1 MHKDLNKK
9 KCLEIFK
16 QLYLT
21 RRYCETVVDLGDKG
35 FIRGPLHPGLGM
47 EAVCVG
53 VLNATNDDDFIG
65 VSHRGQASS
74 IVRNVNV
81 GLLLAEQ
88 FGKKEGC
95 NHGKGGTMHFNLFNE
110 KRVFELD
117 SEVAGKVPIF
127 TGVALGCKLKGLKQ
141 ISVVFYG
148 DGAMSEGWVYE
159 SMNLAKTFNLPVI
172 FVVENN
178 RYAVTTKVEY
188 SCSAKNLT
196 DRAKAFG
203 FEGIEVDGMDV
214 EKIFTVAKESVLKVR
229 NGGGP
234 INIVANTY
242 RFCGHF
248 TAEKILNLHYRSQ
261 EEIEEWEKRDP
272 ISTWPQ
278 KLVEEG
284 ICNSEEIESVKEKVE
299 KEIIEAIEFAKSSEL
314 PKPEDALR
322 HMYATEYPGIPRKGW
337 F

>member
-1 MHKDLNKK
+1 MHKDLNKE
-9 KCLEIFK
+9 KCLNIFR

-21 RRYCETVVDLGDKG
+21 RRYSETVVDLGDKG
-35 FIRGPLHPGLGM
+35 YIRGPLHPGLGM
-47 EAVCVG
+47 EAVCIG

-65 VSHRGQASS
+65 VSHRGQAASVARGTD
-74 IVRNVNV
+74 I

-88 FGKKEGC
+88 FGKKDGC

-110 KRVFELD
+110 KRLFELD
-117 SEVAGKVPIF
+117 SEVAGKVPVF

-148 DGAMSEGWVYE
+148 DGAMSEGWVHE
-159 SMNLAKTFNLPVI
+159 SMNLAKTFNLPII

-178 RYAVTTKVEY
+178 QYAVTTKVQY
-188 SCSAKNLT
+188 SCSARNLS
-196 DRAKAFG
+196 DRAKAYG

-214 EKIFTVAKESVLKVR
+214 EEIYAVTSKSVSKVR
-229 NGGGP
+229 NGNGP

-248 TAEKILNLHYRSQ
+248 TAEKILNLNYRSQ
-261 EEIEEWEKRDP
+261 EEIKEWEKRDP
-272 ISTWPQ
+272 ISTWPE
-278 KLVEEG
+278 KLIKEN
-284 ICNSEEIESVKEKVE
+284 ICSKEEIESIKNSVE
-299 KEIIEAIEFAKSSEL
+299 QEIIAAIEFAKSSEL

-322 HMYATEYPGIPRKGW
+322 DMYATEYVQIPRKGW

>member
-9 KCLEIFK
+9 KCLEMYK
-16 QLYLT
+16 HLYLT
-21 RRYCETVVDLGDKG
+21 RRYCEMVVELGDKG

-47 EAVCVG
+47 EAVVVG
-53 VLNATNDDDFIG
+53 VLNAADNDDFIG
-65 VSHRGQASS
+65 VSHRGQAAS

-81 GLLLAEQ
+81 GLLFAEQ
-88 FGKKEGC
+88 FGKLEGC
-95 NHGKGGTMHFNLFNE
+95 NHGRGGTMHFNLFNE

-148 DGAMSEGWVYE
+148 DGAMSEGWIYE
-159 SMNLAKTFNLPVI
+159 SMNLAKTHNLPVI

-214 EKIFTVAKESVLKVR
+214 EKMYTAAKESVLKVR

-261 EEIEEWEKRDP
+261 EEIAEWETRDP
-272 ISTWPQ
+272 IATWPQ
-278 KLVEEG
+278 KLIDEG
-284 ICNSEEIESVKEKVE
+284 ICSSEEIQSVKEMVE
-299 KEIIEAIEFAKSSEL
+299 KEITEAVEFAKSGEL
-314 PKPEDALR
+314 PKPEDALKD
-322 HMYATEYPGIPRKGW
+322 MYATQYPGSPRKGW

>member
-21 RRYCETVVDLGDKG
+21 RRYSETAVDLGDKG
-35 FIRGPLHPGLGM
+35 YIRGPLHPGLGM
-47 EAVCVG
+47 EAVCIG

-65 VSHRGQASS
+65 VSHRGQAAS

-81 GLLLAEQ
+81 GILLAEQ
-88 FGKKEGC
+88 FGKKDGC

-110 KRVFELD
+110 KRLFEVD

-148 DGAMSEGWVYE
+148 DGAMSEGWVHE

-178 RYAVTTKVEY
+178 KYAVTTKVEY

-196 DRAKAFG
+196 DRAKAYG

-214 EKIFTVAKESVLKVR
+214 EKIYAVAKESVLKVR
-229 NGGGP
+229 NGSGP
-234 INIVANTY
+234 INIVADTY

-272 ISTWPQ
+272 ILTWPQ
-278 KLVEEG
+278 KLVKEG
-284 ICNSEEIESVKEKVE
+284 ICNREETESVKEMVE

-314 PKPEDALR
+314 PKPEDALID
-322 HMYATEYPGIPRKGW
+322 MYATQYPGIPRKGW

>member
-1 MHKDLNKK
+1 MHKDLNKE
-9 KCLEIFK
+9 KCMNIFK

-21 RRYCETVVDLGDKG
+21 RRYSETVVELGDKG
-35 FIRGPLHPGLGM
+35 FIRGPLHPGIGM

-65 VSHRGQASS
+65 VTHRGQAAS
-74 IVRNVNV
+74 IVRNINV
-81 GLLLAEQ
+81 GLLFAEQ
-88 FGKKEGC
+88 FGKIEGC

-110 KRVFELD
+110 KRVFEVD

-148 DGAMSEGWVYE
+148 DGAMSEGWVHE
-159 SMNLAKTFNLPVI
+159 SMNLAKTFELPII

-178 RYAVTTKVEY
+178 QYAVTTKVQY
-188 SCSAKNLT
+188 SCSARNLS
-196 DRAKAFG
+196 DRAKAYG

-214 EKIFTVAKESVLKVR
+214 EKMYDAASRSVLKVR
-229 NGGGP
+229 NGSGP

-248 TAEKILNLHYRSQ
+248 TAERILNLKYRSQ
-261 EEIEEWEKRDP
+261 EEIEMWEKRDP
-272 ISTWPQ
+272 VSVWPQ
-278 KLVEEG
+278 RLVKEN
-284 ICNSEEIESVKEKVE
+284 ICSREDIQSVKDRVE
-299 KEIIEAIEFAKSSEL
+299 QEIIEAVEYAKSGVL
-314 PKPEDALR
+314 PKPEDALKD
-322 HMYATEYPGIPRKGW
+322 MYATEYSTIPRKGW

>member
-21 RRYCETVVDLGDKG
+21 RRYSETVVDLGDKG
-35 FIRGPLHPGLGM
+35 YIRGPLHPGLGM

-53 VLNATNDDDFIG
+53 VLNAIDNNDFIG
-65 VSHRGQASS
+65 LSHRGQAAYA
-74 IVRNVNV
+74 VRNVKI
-81 GLLLAEQ
+81 GILLAEQ
-88 FGKKEGC
+88 FGKKDGC

-110 KRVFELD
+110 KRLFEVD

-127 TGVALGCKLKGLKQ
+127 TGVALGCKLRGLKQ

-148 DGAMSEGWVYE
+148 DGGMSEGWVHE
-159 SMNLAKTFNLPVI
+159 SMNLAKTFNLPII

-188 SCSAKNLT
+188 ACSVKNLT
-196 DRAKAFG
+196 DRAKAYG

-214 EKIFTVAKESVLKVR
+214 EKIYTVTKESVLKVR
-229 NGGGP
+229 NGSGP
-234 INIVANTY
+234 INIIANTY

-261 EEIEEWEKRDP
+261 EEVEEWEKRDP
-272 ISTWPQ
+272 ILTWPQ
-278 KLVEEG
+278 KLIEEG
-284 ICNSEEIESVKEKVE
+284 ICKREEIESVKEMVE
-299 KEIIEAIEFAKSSEL
+299 KEIIEAVEFAKSSEL
-314 PKPEDALR
+314 PTPEDALR
-322 HMYATEYPGIPRKGW
+322 GMYATEYPGIPRKGW